1 MRSTRNTI
9 AANMLWRFA
18 ERCGAQG
25 VSFIVSVILA
35 RLLLPEEYGVIS
47 LITVF
52 TAILNLF
59 MDSGFKNALIQK
71 KDADQ
76 IDFSTVFYFNVFMGV
91 ALYLVMYAAAPAI
104 SRFYDKGYIV
114 PYIRVLSLTLVLGGI
129 NGVQT
134 AVVAKRMEFKRFFFS
149 TLGGTLSSAVV
160 GVWMAYRGW
169 GVWALIA
176 QNLIN
181 QTIDTT
187 ILWMTVGWRPSLVF
201 SFRRLRPLFRYG
213 SKLLGSSL
221 LSSLTTN
228 LSSLVIGKVYSPDL
242 LAYYDKGRRIPSLVI
257 ENLQTSV
264 QSVLFPVIAER
275 QDDPAQVKK
284 ILKRSFTTAGYCIFP
299 CMTGIA
305 VCAEPLVRLLY
316 TESWISMVPYLQ
328 IWCFIFSFYLL
339 HTADLQVIQALGRSD
354 VILKIECIKQA
365 LSLVGILVTIPFG
378 VLAMMGAMAVVTV
391 ISLYINAA
399 PNRILVGYGWK
410 ERFQDLAPIALL
422 CAAMGIVVR
431 LVGLLPLSDLPL
443 LAVQIG
449 CGAGFYFGCSW
460 VFRMESFYHTVE
472 IVKGMLHK
480 GKKRC

>member
-1 MRSTRNTI
+1 MRTTRNTVVT
-9 AANMLWRFA
+9 NMLWRFA

-91 ALYLVMYAAAPAI
+91 VLYLLMYVAAPSI
-104 SRFYDKGYIV
+104 SEFYDKGSIV
-114 PYIRVLSLTLVLGGI
+114 PYIRVMSLTLILGGV

-134 AVVAKRMEFKRFFFS
+134 AVVARRMEFKRFFFS
-149 TLGGTLSSAVV
+149 TLGGTISSAVV
-160 GVWMAYRGW
+160 GIWMAYRGW
-169 GVWALIA
+169 GVWALIT
-176 QNLIN
+176 QNLMN
-181 QTIDTT
+181 QAIDTT
-187 ILWMTVGWRPSLVF
+187 ILWITVGWRPSLVF
-201 SFRRLRPLFRYG
+201 SFRRLKPLFGYG

-257 ENLQTSV
+257 ENLQSSV
-264 QSVLFPVIAER
+264 QSVLFPVIAQT
-275 QDDPAQVKK
+275 QDDLTRVKK
-284 ILKRSFTTAGYCIFP
+284 ILKRSYTIAAYCIFP
-299 CMTGIA
+299 CMMGIA

-316 TESWISMVPYLQ
+316 TETWIFMVPYLR
-328 IWCFIFSFYLL
+328 IWCFIFAFYLL

-354 VILKIECIKQA
+354 VILKIEVIKQV
-365 LSLVGILVTIPFG
+365 LSLAGVLIAIPFG
-378 VLAMMGAMAVVTV
+378 VLAMMGATAAVSV

-399 PNRILVGYGWK
+399 PNRTFVGYGWK
-410 ERFQDLAPIALL
+410 ERFHDLFPIVLL
-422 CAAMGIVVR
+422 CVAMGIVVR
-431 LVGLLPLSDLPL
+431 LLSLLPLSDLPL
-443 LAVQIG
+443 LVIQVV
-449 CGAGFYFGCSW
+449 CGASFYVAGSW
-460 VFRMESFYHTVE
+460 FFRMKSFYDALQL
-472 IVKGMLHK
+472 IKGLTHK
-480 GKKRC
+480 Q